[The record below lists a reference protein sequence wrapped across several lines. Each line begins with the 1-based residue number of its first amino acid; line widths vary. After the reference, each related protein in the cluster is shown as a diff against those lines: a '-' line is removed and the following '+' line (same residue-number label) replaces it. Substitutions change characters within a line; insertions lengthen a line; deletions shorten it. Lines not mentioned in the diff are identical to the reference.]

1 MNKSFLEC
9 AMLNRVQCTLK
20 YLSHLGER
28 KMFSYLFKGRASYV
42 GPIIYIYTRGLTRAM
57 F

>member
-1 MNKSFLEC
+1 MNKSFWEC
-9 AMLNRVQCTLK
+9 AMLNQVQCTLK
-20 YLSHLGER
+20 YLSHLER
-28 KMFSYLFKGRASYV
+28 KMFSCPFKGRASYVV